1 MAHPFGATL
10 SLLTAALV
18 AVPARPLLAIS
29 TTPTVEKDQATLQAR
44 GGGGGGGRGGGGRS
58 GGGGGGRMQG
68 GGGGSRARTGFSG
81 GGNFTRGDRTPS
93 GGFSSGDRLNRVSNP
108 SISRPASRPDGL
120 QRQGQGLQR
129 QDGGRSL
136 GDRSGALVD
145 RNQPFDRQN
154 TFNQGDRMI
163 NRDGDR
169 TLNRQGDRT
178 FNRDGDRNWNGN
190 LGNRSVNIDRDWNRE
205 VNIGDINLNPGWAR
219 PGWGVARPW
228 NWGWYGGW
236 NTPTWGWWGASA
248 AAWGVGTLATAA
260 IINDAVND
268 AVSQN
273 VTYIVVPNTGYELQ
287 YGTIQP
293 YGNYSVSFVVTANG
307 TSYQINADCNAGA
320 INGRQPSSAQEAELL
335 NAACQVAYGNAA

>member
-1 MAHPFGATL
+1 MKGSFLPVL
-10 SLLTAALV
+10 SLTTAALV
-18 AVPARPLLAIS
+18 AMPTAPIQAIDATPTIADGGSALLA
-29 TTPTVEKDQATLQAR
+29 R
-44 GGGGGGGRGGGGRS
+44 GGGGGGRGGGGR
-58 GGGGGGRMQG
+58 GG

-81 GGNFTRGDRTPS
+81 GGSFTRGDRAPS
-93 GGFSSGDRLNRVSNP
+93 GGFSSGDRLNRVGNP
-108 SISRPASRPDGL
+108 SISRPSGRPDGF

-129 QDGGRSL
+129 ADGGRTL
-136 GDRSGALVD
+136 GDRSGAIVD
-145 RNQPFDRQN
+145 RNQPFNRQG
-154 TFNQGDRMI
+154 TFNQGDRTFNQGDRTF

-205 VNIGDINLNPGWAR
+205 VNIGNINLNPGWAR

-248 AAWGVGTLATAA
+248 AAWGIGTLASAA
-260 IINDAVND
+260 IINDAVNN

-273 VTYIVVPNTGYELQ
+273 VTYITVPNTGYELQ

-307 TSYQINADCNAGA
+307 TSYQITADCNAGA

-335 NAACQVAYGNAA
+335 NAACQVAYGNAS